1 VSAVEPSPGRVPSQS
16 RTDAELVAAL
26 RADDGSALG
35 ALYDRH
41 GGLVYGVA
49 LAILRSPQEAEDLT
63 QEVFVALCGHLGY
76 DAARGELAG
85 FLVTATRSRAID
97 RVRARG
103 RHLRLLRRW
112 HETAPAGASPA
123 TPLQNVST
131 KQRTERVRVALTELS
146 EREREVL
153 ELAYFQDLTQSEIAD
168 RLGAPLG
175 SVKSWARR
183 GLLSLRDNLQDL
195 VG

>member
-1 VSAVEPSPGRVPSQS
+1 
-16 RTDAELVAAL
+16 
-26 RADDGSALG
+26 
-35 ALYDRH
+35 
-41 GGLVYGVA
+41 
-49 LAILRSPQEAEDLT
+49 
-63 QEVFVALCGHLGY
+63 
-76 DAARGELAG
+76 
-85 FLVTATRSRAID
+85 
-97 RVRARG
+97 
-103 RHLRLLRRW
+103 
-112 HETAPAGASPA
+112 
-123 TPLQNVST
+123 
-131 KQRTERVRVALTELS
+131 VALTELS

>member
-1 VSAVEPSPGRVPSQS
+1 V
-16 RTDAELVAAL
+16 
-26 RADDGSALG
+26 
-35 ALYDRH
+35 
-41 GGLVYGVA
+41 
-49 LAILRSPQEAEDLT
+49 T
-63 QEVFVALCGHLGY
+63 QAVFVALCGQLGY
-76 DAARGELAG
+76 DAARGGVAG
-85 FLVTATRSRAID
+85 FVAPATRARASD
-97 RVRARG
+97 GVRSGG
-103 RHLRLLRRW
+103 RHLQLLRRW

-123 TPLQNVST
+123 TPLQNFST

-183 GLLSLRDNLQDL
+183 GLLSL
-195 VG
+195 